1 MTSDDETPLR
11 QRRRRFEPA
20 TPSSGTWS
28 PFLSSSPHSRASGE
42 LEREIAILERA
53 LHDKGELGRKEL
65 GEITGSKYW
74 GPARYSAALRAALDQ
89 KRIRKTGRA
98 RYSL

>member
-1 MTSDDETPLR
+1 MTGDDETPLR
-11 QRRRRFEPA
+11 QRRRRFEPG
-20 TPSSGTWS
+20 TRSSGNWS
-28 PFLSSSPHSRASGE
+28 PFLSSSPQAEASGG
-42 LEREIAILERA
+42 LEREIAMLERA

-65 GEITGSKYW
+65 AEITGSKYW

-89 KRIRKTGRA
+89 GRIRKTGRA